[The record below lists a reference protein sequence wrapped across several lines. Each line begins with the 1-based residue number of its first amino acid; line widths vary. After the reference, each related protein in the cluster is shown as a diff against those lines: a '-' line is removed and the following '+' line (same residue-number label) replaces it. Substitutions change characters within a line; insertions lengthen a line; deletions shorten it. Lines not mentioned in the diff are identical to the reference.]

1 MLRRDRLNHIYALE
15 NLPTVSKLRVEQ
27 LLTSEHFGLR
37 STVDPELEI
46 KIQTYE
52 ELLSKPERSVEEEQS
67 LAELVAEL
75 TDTRYLGGSRRE
87 RMALQM
93 LDATGAVDIPA
104 EAAANVQLFTDST
117 VSKLKFL
124 MQQVT
129 PLAGRVESGQ

>member
-1 MLRRDRLNHIYALE
+1 MLRRDKLNHIYALE
-15 NLPTVSKLRVEQ
+15 NLPTVAKLRVEQ

-46 KIQTYE
+46 TIQTYE
-52 ELLSKPERSVEEEQS
+52 ELLSKPERTDEEEQL

-93 LDATGAVDIPA
+93 LDTTGALDIPV
-104 EAAANVQLFTDST
+104 EAAANVQHFTDST

-124 MQQVT
+124 MQQVA
-129 PLAGRVESGQ
+129 PLEGGVGGEQ